1 MLYLKKEKE
10 QFEETKAAF
19 TKAYGE
25 LLQRMAAV
33 ADSKGEDRDTGS
45 PIHHRMSPHD
55 MLAIL
60 QAKSRRVESILSV
73 SGWEKSDQLSKVIE
87 ESVDIANYC
96 LFIAA
101 LCSLL
106 RKEEADSGDS
116 SPRTA

>member
-1 MLYLKKEKE
+1 MIYLKRERE
-10 QFEETKAAF
+10 QFEDTKAAF
-19 TKAYGE
+19 TKAYGA

-60 QAKSRRVESILSV
+60 QAKSRRIESIMTTPGWSV
-73 SGWEKSDQLSKVIE
+73 DQTALAKVIE

-96 LFIAA
+96 LFVAA

-106 RKEEADSGDS
+106 QDEEAKDAKG
-116 SPRTA
+116 T